1 MTRCGYTSGRSSA
14 QFDSPDQFRPER
26 WIRGHQDRHNSNSF
40 AYLPFGHGKR
50 SCIGERFARMEMW
63 VLIVKLIQKYRL
75 ENLSGEVGTIT
86 NPTVRPSKPV
96 ILAFHPR

>member
-1 MTRCGYTSGRSSA
+1 
-14 QFDSPDQFRPER
+14 
-26 WIRGHQDRHNSNSF
+26 
-40 AYLPFGHGKR
+40 
-50 SCIGERFARMEMW
+50 MEMW

-86 NPTVRPSKPV
+86 NPTVRPNKPV